1 VPTVASSA
9 AARPARAPASTRW
22 HDDRQLTADMP
33 STASVTDMSPMPP
46 TDEGAVLD
54 ATAAD
59 VLNSASVDVD
69 ALSSD
74 GNHSEPEDG
83 TSQDVCD
90 DIMGVGG

>member
-1 VPTVASSA
+1 
-9 AARPARAPASTRW
+9 
-22 HDDRQLTADMP
+22 
-33 STASVTDMSPMPP
+33 MPP
-46 TDEGAVLD
+46 TDEGAVSD

-90 DIMGVGG
+90 DIMGVGA

>member
-1 VPTVASSA
+1 MALMS
-9 AARPARAPASTRW
+9 
-22 HDDRQLTADMP
+22 
-33 STASVTDMSPMPP
+33 STASVTDMCLMPP
-46 TDEGAVLD
+46 TGEGTDATAADVLLSD

-83 TSQDVCD
+83 TSQDVED
-90 DIMGVGG
+90 DIVGVGA